1 MKIVFTAGGFD
12 PLHLGHLKLIQESK
26 KLGDYLI
33 VSVASTENM
42 INKKGYEFMPFED
55 RLEIIRELKS
65 VDEVEKHIGTDGTVI
80 KNLERLRRRFP
91 DCEIIFTKGG
101 DWTKD
106 TIPEKEIC
114 DKLGIKI
121 VDGLVGTI
129 NSSSKLV
136 ERIRNKNKEEEKEMS
151 EMNDMF
157 QVDYL
162 PEKREIRINLPE
174 KVWKNIDTVTLTRL
188 FQEELVV
195 EKQKRKR
202 G

>member
-1 MKIVFTAGGFD
+1 
-12 PLHLGHLKLIQESK
+12 
-26 KLGDYLI
+26 
-33 VSVASTENM
+33 M

-55 RLEIIRELKS
+55 RLEIIRELRS

-136 ERIRNKNKEEEKEMS
+136 ERIRNKNKEE
-151 EMNDMF
+151 
-157 QVDYL
+157 
-162 PEKREIRINLPE
+162 
-174 KVWKNIDTVTLTRL
+174 
-188 FQEELVV
+188 
-195 EKQKRKR
+195 
-202 G
+202 